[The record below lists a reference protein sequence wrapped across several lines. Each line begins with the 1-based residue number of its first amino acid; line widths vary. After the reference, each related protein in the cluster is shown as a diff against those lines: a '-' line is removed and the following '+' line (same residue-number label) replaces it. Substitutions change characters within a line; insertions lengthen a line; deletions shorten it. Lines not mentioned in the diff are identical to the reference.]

1 MDTIKNYCHY
11 FKDISFEE
19 SPFNDVDN
27 ILLST
32 IVYLDFKDIVKEPIT
47 MKEAGKKFFEQNTFK
62 TLKNYSLSI
71 KQIIQNFKIIYDH
84 KRYKDIILS
93 NYEKIVYEEKQFCA
107 LTYELPDGTLYIGYE
122 GTDDSMIGWQEDFEL
137 IYKFPVPAQKCA
149 ITYINKIIKYKNK
162 KVLVGGHSKG
172 GNLAMTAS
180 MYAKPYIKR
189 RIVTV
194 YNNDGPGFR
203 KEQYESKEF
212 KQLLPKLKMFVPSEC
227 VVGFLLRH
235 PKQYMVVKSSGK
247 GLLQHNANTWNCY
260 GPVFIKGELSPES
273 KKIEKR
279 ILSWLDK
286 HNDEQRKLF
295 VESLFDI
302 FKKSDITLCSQL
314 RQIKIS
320 RMIRFIQVSR
330 KLDKE
335 SKELILSV
343 IRVLFFSKEEREGKL
358 EK

>member
-93 NYEKIVYEEKQFCA
+93 NYEKIVDEEKQFCA

-149 ITYINKIIKYKNK
+149 ITYINKIIKTK
-162 KVLVGGHSKG
+162 K
-172 GNLAMTAS
+172 
-180 MYAKPYIKR
+180 Y
-189 RIVTV
+189 
-194 YNNDGPGFR
+194 
-203 KEQYESKEF
+203 
-212 KQLLPKLKMFVPSEC
+212 
-227 VVGFLLRH
+227 
-235 PKQYMVVKSSGK
+235 
-247 GLLQHNANTWNCY
+247 
-260 GPVFIKGELSPES
+260 
-273 KKIEKR
+273 
-279 ILSWLDK
+279 
-286 HNDEQRKLF
+286 
-295 VESLFDI
+295 
-302 FKKSDITLCSQL
+302 
-314 RQIKIS
+314 
-320 RMIRFIQVSR
+320 
-330 KLDKE
+330 
-335 SKELILSV
+335 
-343 IRVLFFSKEEREGKL
+343 
-358 EK
+358 